1 MAKRRRQLCSR
12 SRVLFGSLTLLAFAP
27 LIAILW
33 GSVRWQSRFT
43 EPSKALQ
50 DFFRSEADAAVK
62 GTIAD
67 VPSYVHEQLPVES
80 APPKEERR
88 EDSPEEPSVPST
100 DPAPSPTAAPT
111 VPAPARCKIFTLWEY
126 PREAPLY
133 ARLNVEA
140 WRRHARHLCDE
151 PVLISRKNVMKWIPD
166 MPEEFFRFPY
176 HAATSDLIRY
186 ALLYHHGGIYMDAD
200 FIVLKDLSPI
210 VDRLADHDLISYAT
224 VSNPKGV
231 CSDSFSS
238 NFIAGRKGSV
248 FMREMWVKQ
257 KKMITKHC
265 PLSDKSKEIVCCF
278 DDPKIECHIPF
289 AGIGEG
295 TSHPMLNQLY
305 KNKVSM
311 KTYCFADEESF
322 VPDHFAYVLEHVPDL
337 EKAYRYLEERNIKR
351 GLDRMAFHMFN
362 SIIPFKNY
370 NCKKLFTKGTTVGQ
384 LYLTAFG
391 TGLGIGARAA
401 DAAAEAFLKEHPDF
415 QELQAKYEGGWPC
428 KDAHKVAPSVAK
440 FKARAATAPSPAPEA
455 SVTTVEEP
463 TEPPVAASADRAG
476 GKCRIYTYW
485 EYEGLGP
492 LYLRLNVE
500 SWRRNARSLG
510 EPVIVTTANVREYV
524 PDVPEEFFRLPYPEA
539 RADFIKWGLVYNNG
553 GIFMEPDV
561 LMSQDIEEVC
571 RKTDDFDLVSS
582 QEESDGSCTDQFNPA
597 VVAGPPKGIYFKA
610 VWEKHKAMLQ
620 HHCPIADKQKEI
632 ICCFDDTNERCHIP
646 WLAMNRGI
654 AHPII
659 RDWSRSE
666 PDRPL
671 RSFCF
676 NRESGFQPSNLNT
689 MIRERWDVPRA
700 LNYYK
705 KRSIPRPTERML
717 YHLQGHGTNMQELD
731 CTQLFNDS
739 TLVGKLY
746 LSSFLSKEPLPSESS
761 GAAQFHKQNPFMKT
775 VRHTFKDGLPCKR
788 AGPRALPKLPSDY
801 PGKEA
806 CRIFTLW
813 EYPEK
818 GPPVFKMLNVES
830 WRRHTHGLC
839 QEPVLINDQNVKKW
853 IPDMPEEYFR
863 MPAPAPKSDLIRYAL
878 LYHHGGLYMDADFV
892 AVKDMDPILALL
904 HTHDFVSYQEKGEPG
919 QVCSAAFSSNLI
931 GGRRGSPVFKFLW
944 ERQKEK
950 LRKKCGHTN
959 PGEACCPENARRQCT
974 VPWAALGEG
983 VTHPAFNE
991 LLKTGEIFETF
1002 CFADEWSF
1010 VPDHFAY
1017 SVEHI
1022 PSKDEALKYMVD
1034 RNIPK
1039 PLDRIVY
1046 HLFNAIT
1053 PLHKFKCA
1061 TLLDPRRLIGHL
1073 YTESF
1078 RSETGRRPVEQS
1090 EESNAWLEEHPEF
1103 VKYQQVHNGWQPCP
1117 GPVDVTEA
1125 PTSAA
1130 DSEERH
1136 CQIFTLWEY
1145 KSGPPLSVALNV
1157 EGWRRHAHK
1166 LCGEPVLISDENVR
1180 TYIPDMPTEY
1190 FRMPYS
1196 QAKSDIIRYA
1206 LLYHHGGI
1214 YMDTDFLVV
1223 QDLDEVIDLAQ
1234 SYDLVSYMDEGSGS
1248 LEKGSCS
1255 RHFSSNFLAS
1265 RKGSIFMKEVWTRQK
1280 QLMETHCPL
1289 SDKEKEKVCCF
1300 DDDRTQCHI
1309 PWAGIGEG
1317 VSHPVFDELEGDGV
1331 RFKSFCFSDER
1342 GFTPPDMINMLEKV
1356 RKVSSAETLWEADK
1370 RATARDPWG
1379 RIMYHTFN
1387 SIMPWST
1394 FGCKQIFDQ
1403 TTVYGKLNYLSYTT
1417 GHGPKV
1423 LPPSAEH
1430 DEWLRK
1436 YRLKRTFGTFPGGLP
1451 CSVTTPT

>member
-1 MAKRRRQLCSR
+1 
-12 SRVLFGSLTLLAFAP
+12 
-27 LIAILW
+27 
-33 GSVRWQSRFT
+33 
-43 EPSKALQ
+43 
-50 DFFRSEADAAVK
+50 
-62 GTIAD
+62 
-67 VPSYVHEQLPVES
+67 
-80 APPKEERR
+80 
-88 EDSPEEPSVPST
+88 
-100 DPAPSPTAAPT
+100 
-111 VPAPARCKIFTLWEY
+111 
-126 PREAPLY
+126 
-133 ARLNVEA
+133 
-140 WRRHARHLCDE
+140 
-151 PVLISRKNVMKWIPD
+151 
-166 MPEEFFRFPY
+166 
-176 HAATSDLIRY
+176 
-186 ALLYHHGGIYMDAD
+186 
-200 FIVLKDLSPI
+200 
-210 VDRLADHDLISYAT
+210 
-224 VSNPKGV
+224 
-231 CSDSFSS
+231 
-238 NFIAGRKGSV
+238 
-248 FMREMWVKQ
+248 
-257 KKMITKHC
+257 
-265 PLSDKSKEIVCCF
+265 
-278 DDPKIECHIPF
+278 
-289 AGIGEG
+289 
-295 TSHPMLNQLY
+295 
-305 KNKVSM
+305 
-311 KTYCFADEESF
+311 
-322 VPDHFAYVLEHVPDL
+322 
-337 EKAYRYLEERNIKR
+337 
-351 GLDRMAFHMFN
+351 
-362 SIIPFKNY
+362 
-370 NCKKLFTKGTTVGQ
+370 
-384 LYLTAFG
+384 
-391 TGLGIGARAA
+391 
-401 DAAAEAFLKEHPDF
+401 
-415 QELQAKYEGGWPC
+415 
-428 KDAHKVAPSVAK
+428 
-440 FKARAATAPSPAPEA
+440 
-455 SVTTVEEP
+455 
-463 TEPPVAASADRAG
+463 
-476 GKCRIYTYW
+476 
-485 EYEGLGP
+485 
-492 LYLRLNVE
+492 
-500 SWRRNARSLG
+500 
-510 EPVIVTTANVREYV
+510 
-524 PDVPEEFFRLPYPEA
+524 
-539 RADFIKWGLVYNNG
+539 
-553 GIFMEPDV
+553 
-561 LMSQDIEEVC
+561 
-571 RKTDDFDLVSS
+571 
-582 QEESDGSCTDQFNPA
+582 
-597 VVAGPPKGIYFKA
+597 
-610 VWEKHKAMLQ
+610 
-620 HHCPIADKQKEI
+620 
-632 ICCFDDTNERCHIP
+632 
-646 WLAMNRGI
+646 
-654 AHPII
+654 
-659 RDWSRSE
+659 
-666 PDRPL
+666 
-671 RSFCF
+671 
-676 NRESGFQPSNLNT
+676 
-689 MIRERWDVPRA
+689 
-700 LNYYK
+700 
-705 KRSIPRPTERML
+705 
-717 YHLQGHGTNMQELD
+717 
-731 CTQLFNDS
+731 
-739 TLVGKLY
+739 
-746 LSSFLSKEPLPSESS
+746 
-761 GAAQFHKQNPFMKT
+761 
-775 VRHTFKDGLPCKR
+775 
-788 AGPRALPKLPSDY
+788 
-801 PGKEA
+801 
-806 CRIFTLW
+806 
-813 EYPEK
+813 
-818 GPPVFKMLNVES
+818 
-830 WRRHTHGLC
+830 
-839 QEPVLINDQNVKKW
+839 
-853 IPDMPEEYFR
+853 
-863 MPAPAPKSDLIRYAL
+863 
-878 LYHHGGLYMDADFV
+878 YMDADFV

-1034 RNIPK
+1034 RNIPQ

-1061 TLLDPRRLIGHL
+1061 TLLDPRRLVGHL

-1078 RSETGRRPVEQS
+1078 RSETGRRPVEHS
-1090 EESNAWLEEHPEF
+1090 EESDAWLEEHPEF
-1103 VKYQQVHNGWQPCP
+1103 VKYQQVHNAWQPCP

-1125 PTSAA
+1125 PTSTA
-1130 DSEERH
+1130 DSEERQ

-1157 EGWRRHAHK
+1157 EGWRRHAHR

-1248 LEKGSCS
+1248 LEKGACS

-1356 RKVSSAETLWEADK
+1356 RKVSSAEALWEADK

-1417 GHGPKV
+1417 GHGSKT

-1430 DEWLRK
+1430 DEWLKK

-1451 CSVTTPT
+1451 CSVATPT